1 MNLHLLRMFV
11 AVVEHQG
18 FSRAAEAL
26 HVTQPAVSKAV
37 RELESQL
44 GLPLLERGG
53 ARGRGVVLTDHGQS
67 LHRHARAI
75 FALERTAMDDIRE
88 RVELRRGALRVG
100 ASTTVAGH
108 WLPPHVARFVRRFP
122 GAGFEL
128 QVGNTAGIGHAIA
141 EGRIDVAFVEGV
153 VDDPGI
159 VATPWREEP
168 LQVVVAAGATLGAK
182 RRASV
187 AELSRQPWLL
197 REAGSGTRQVARR
210 LLRQRGIRPARLIE
224 VGSNEAIA
232 RAAAEGAGVALL
244 PAIVVRDLVAMGR
257 VRVVGLAG
265 DPDILRP
272 LYRLELANRP
282 RGPALQAFVD
292 MVEGKQAPLP

>member
-1 MNLHLLRMFV
+1 MNLHLLRVFM

-26 HVTQPAVSKAV
+26 HVSQPAVSKAV
-37 RELESQL
+37 RELEHQI
-44 GLPLLERGG
+44 GLPLVERGG

-75 FALERTAMDDIRE
+75 FAMERTAMEDVRE

-100 ASTTVAGH
+100 ASTTVAGY
-108 WLPPHVARFVRRFP
+108 WLPPHVATFVQRFP
-122 GAGFEL
+122 GVGFEL

-153 VDDPGI
+153 VEDPGI
-159 VATPWREEP
+159 VATPWRDEP
-168 LQVVVAAGATLGAK
+168 LQVVVAAGAKLGAR

-197 REAGSGTRQVARR
+197 REAGSGTRQVAQR
-210 LLRQRGIRPARLIE
+210 LLRKRGIKPARLIE
-224 VGSNEAIA
+224 LGSNEAIA
-232 RAAAEGAGVALL
+232 RAVAEGAGVALL
-244 PAIVVRDLVAMGR
+244 PAIVVQDLLAMQR
-257 VRVVGLAG
+257 VRVLGLAG
-265 DPDILRP
+265 APDILRP
-272 LYRLELANRP
+272 LYRLELPNRP
-282 RGPALQAFVD
+282 RGPALQAFVE
-292 MVEGKQAPLP
+292 MVEATHPPM

>member
-257 VRVVGLAG
+257 VRVVGLGG
-265 DPDILRP
+265 DPGIRRP

-292 MVEGKQAPLP
+292 MDEGTKDPLS